1 MPRFKKKNFFKKQDP
16 HFKTEE
22 IKKFEREQP
31 ETVIIEESNSIH
43 KLSSKKS
50 LIKTGTKYV
59 YIIAAAAFLSG
70 IFTPFTIDMELTSV
84 ISGMLILFLGLGG
97 GVLIFKAITREDP
110 SLMLTLI
117 GLALMIISSI
127 LILQITTLQI

>member
-16 HFKTEE
+16 HIKTEE

-59 YIIAAAAFLSG
+59 YIIAAAALLSG

>member
-1 MPRFKKKNFFKKQDP
+1 MARFRKKLFKKRDP
-16 HFKTEE
+16 GFKTEE
-22 IKKFEREQP
+22 IETFEKKQP
-31 ETVIIEESNSIH
+31 QSVIVEESNSID
-43 KLSSKKS
+43 KSSSIKS
-50 LIKTGTKYV
+50 LIKAGTKYV
-59 YIIAAAAFLSG
+59 YIIAAAALLSG
-70 IFTPFTIDMELTSV
+70 IFTPFTLGLELNNV
-84 ISGMLILFLGLGG
+84 ISGMLVIFLGLGG